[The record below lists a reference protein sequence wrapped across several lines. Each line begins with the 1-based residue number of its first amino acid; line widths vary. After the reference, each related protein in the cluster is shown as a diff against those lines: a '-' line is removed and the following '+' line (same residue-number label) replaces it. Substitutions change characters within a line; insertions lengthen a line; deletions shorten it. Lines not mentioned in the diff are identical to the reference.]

1 MNAAWRLGYVSVLAG
16 VAALLLAGALAV
28 LAGVARHVGSPLVV
42 MALERNSAT
51 IGTALRIQLERAVSI
66 GIDLDQVVGMEPVLH
81 EQLARHNEVSFFALL
96 DAHQRLIAF
105 VASPRLAPIE
115 QATLRQ
121 RLSPFDPGGLAQGN
135 HRVAQT
141 PISVGLSAGGAS
153 VPQHGALLIGYPLNY
168 IDQQVDAL
176 VLDLAVAVLIA
187 LLLVAECLRF
197 AGRGAVWREWAGV
210 NAFVVSQVWRAGA
223 PGVPTHHPVVVDADA
238 DADRR
243 LGDIAR
249 LRMVVFLVALSDELC
264 RPFLAV
270 HAYNLDGPLLL
281 SNAALAGIP
290 LTAFLL
296 TWAFSQPLGIGLLRR
311 HGASAC
317 LCGAAGLTAAGLLAT
332 MVTDSWYALIVLRA
346 LTGLGFGGVLIFAQ
360 ALLLRLGGARG
371 RAQALAQFVAAVVAA
386 GMCGPVIGG
395 LLAVKFGAGF
405 AFAVA
410 AACALMAM
418 FMARGLRRVEAAGTL
433 GASGSVLSMA
443 AVRHTARH
451 PALVALMVFSSVPG
465 KLTSTAVLLMLVPL
479 SSIEMGHSPS
489 VTGRLLLLFFMGF
502 FLVSSV
508 SARLSDRWNA
518 RKPFIAIGGLVSAAA
533 CGLAYALD
541 SLWGLCALCALL
553 GLGQAWVASPQI
565 ALATQLIAAR
575 GASADEELA
584 LGLYRLVERLGG
596 ALGPVL
602 AAALIGQWGLRGTV
616 LGLGLMLAVG
626 TVVTAWA
633 LRHHRESEA

>member
-1 MNAAWRLGYVSVLAG
+1 
-16 VAALLLAGALAV
+16 
-28 LAGVARHVGSPLVV
+28 
-42 MALERNSAT
+42 
-51 IGTALRIQLERAVSI
+51 
-66 GIDLDQVVGMEPVLH
+66 
-81 EQLARHNEVSFFALL
+81 
-96 DAHQRLIAF
+96 
-105 VASPRLAPIE
+105 
-115 QATLRQ
+115 
-121 RLSPFDPGGLAQGN
+121 
-135 HRVAQT
+135 
-141 PISVGLSAGGAS
+141 
-153 VPQHGALLIGYPLNY
+153 
-168 IDQQVDAL
+168 
-176 VLDLAVAVLIA
+176 
-187 LLLVAECLRF
+187 
-197 AGRGAVWREWAGV
+197 
-210 NAFVVSQVWRAGA
+210 
-223 PGVPTHHPVVVDADA
+223 
-238 DADRR
+238 
-243 LGDIAR
+243 
-249 LRMVVFLVALSDELC
+249 
-264 RPFLAV
+264 
-270 HAYNLDGPLLL
+270 
-281 SNAALAGIP
+281 
-290 LTAFLL
+290 
-296 TWAFSQPLGIGLLRR
+296 
-311 HGASAC
+311 
-317 LCGAAGLTAAGLLAT
+317 
-332 MVTDSWYALIVLRA
+332 
-346 LTGLGFGGVLIFAQ
+346 
-360 ALLLRLGGARG
+360 
-371 RAQALAQFVAAVVAA
+371 
-386 GMCGPVIGG
+386 VIGG